1 MHIAALTTSR
11 SGAKCLPASQIP
23 HCKGLVLHDSH
34 AEILALRAFNYWLLS
49 ECQGFLAA
57 ERNHTTDPSQTP
69 PYQSP
74 YLRRRRSCSAQEPP
88 LELHPDLKI
97 YMYCTCAPCGDA
109 SMELCMASQQDAT
122 PWEVETNN
130 TETRSTAALS
140 SDADTLLDGR
150 GYFSRLGIVRRKP
163 ARADAESTRSK
174 SCSDKLSL
182 RQVASLLSYETSL
195 LVATTQNAYLEGVI
209 LPEEE
214 ISRVACDRAFGE
226 QGRMREL
233 AGRFW
238 TSQSETAGSIEPGGQ
253 RQTGEEG
260 VYGYRFRPFQV
271 LSIPRALLESLWK
284 YRKASPGVSV
294 DSLGSAKKA
303 KPGVVSA
310 IWVVAPSFSGPSST
324 SANNGAK
331 SLPVLHGS
339 KTGLYETVLNGV
351 KQGSRASEP
360 NARGASAL
368 SRAKMWGLLRDIVL
382 SGCSAAIFVPGG
394 ESHADKT
401 QLNEVL
407 RQVAEASS
415 YQEFKKTAP
424 VVTESISARKRA
436 IQDTKSVLGGWVPNS
451 GDEYWDLS
459 VLVNP
464 PKKQ

>member
-1 MHIAALTTSR
+1 MESTESLHARIATLVHAHFDALPARSKPIVRDDGTREWIPMSGIVIVKGRASSALGLYSGTQ

-238 TSQSETAGSIEPGGQ
+238 TSQFETAGSIEPGGQ
-253 RQTGEEG
+253 RQTGEEAWSC
-260 VYGYRFRPFQV
+260 
-271 LSIPRALLESLWK
+271 LSDMGRGTFI
-284 YRKASPGVSV
+284 
-294 DSLGSAKKA
+294 LGA
-303 KPGVVSA
+303 
-310 IWVVAPSFSGPSST
+310 FFH
-324 SANNGAK
+324 
-331 SLPVLHGS
+331 L
-339 KTGLYETVLNGV
+339 
-351 KQGSRASEP
+351 
-360 NARGASAL
+360 
-368 SRAKMWGLLRDIVL
+368 
-382 SGCSAAIFVPGG
+382 G
-394 ESHADKT
+394 E
-401 QLNEVL
+401 
-407 RQVAEASS
+407 
-415 YQEFKKTAP
+415 
-424 VVTESISARKRA
+424 
-436 IQDTKSVLGGWVPNS
+436 
-451 GDEYWDLS
+451 
-459 VLVNP
+459 
-464 PKKQ
+464 